1 MEACFVFLKNKVYTR
16 FFKKFRYNIAMSVF
30 QSIKN
35 EFRIP
40 GAFENWSFYRKSLTE
55 IVLCVEKNPEEGNQ
69 KGNDP
74 DNKRSGSIAIL
85 GAGPCNDIDL
95 GRISRSFKSIDLFD
109 VDGDGLGIAVR
120 RYGLERTS
128 GVDLKAVS
136 LTGITEEATES
147 FFNRLYMYLVEN
159 GRTVT
164 EEDFINRSISELRL
178 LEQKLYKSVND
189 FSEILPKGKYDL
201 IVAAGLHSQLW
212 SILSYSWHV
221 LAGNVSEQILGGR
234 PIDPEPFHDHIKELD
249 DAFVP
254 VLNEAIL
261 ESAKQRVVLASEYDP
276 QNPVEG
282 AWQCIKDVRERYT
295 SESIELRETT
305 LRWPFF
311 PEQKKE
317 YIMLVQDIT
326 KIIDRSAI

>member
-1 MEACFVFLKNKVYTR
+1 
-16 FFKKFRYNIAMSVF
+16 MSVF

-40 GAFENWSFYRKSLTE
+40 GAFESWDSYRKSLTD
-55 IVLCVEKNPEEGNQ
+55 IVIGVEKYPEEGYQ
-69 KGNDP
+69 KERYQKERYPDIGDRVKRQSEEVYPKENDP
-74 DNKRSGSIAIL
+74 EKKRAGSIAIL

-95 GRISRSFKSIDLFD
+95 GRISQRFKSIDLFD
-109 VDGDGLGIAVR
+109 VDADGLREAVR
-120 RYGLERTS
+120 RYGLERITD
-128 GVDLKAVS
+128 VNVKVVS
-136 LTGITEEATES
+136 LTGITEAATES

-178 LEQKLYKSVND
+178 LEEKLYKSVKD

-249 DAFVP
+249 DAFVS

-295 SESIELRETT
+295 SESIGLRETT

-311 PEQKKE
+311 SEQKKE
-317 YIMLVQDIT
+317 YTMLVQDIIKLCRYT
-326 KIIDRSAI
+326 